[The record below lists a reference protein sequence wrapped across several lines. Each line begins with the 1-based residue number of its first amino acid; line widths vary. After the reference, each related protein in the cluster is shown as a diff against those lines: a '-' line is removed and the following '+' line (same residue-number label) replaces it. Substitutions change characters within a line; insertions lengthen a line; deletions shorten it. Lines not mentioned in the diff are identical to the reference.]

1 MNERLLKKLMN
12 ETPRMEVQDAVKL
25 AFQSAFGCGHL
36 LPSKER
42 CVTMIEAEM
51 LQTDVSDAP
60 VYTPI
65 GNGLCRLNLANAQV
79 QKLDPEWIWRMM
91 QLTDNVVRARPDTQ
105 ARFDQA
111 VALMDALAQ
120 KGEAPFDH
128 ASFTSYLNGYDG
140 SVVSHTESY
149 RQCYHPSYRVVLRD
163 CALLVNVLAEIWQVR
178 TLVVFDGPCGSGKT
192 TLAGVLGKLL
202 DTTPVPMDDFF
213 LPPELRTPER
223 FGEPGGN
230 VHRERF
236 EDEVLGSLLRGGDI
250 CWQRFDCGT
259 FELHDRRIPRAEV
272 AVIEGS
278 YSHHP
283 AFQEAYQK
291 LNALRVFVD
300 VDAAE
305 QLRRIEKRDPELMQ
319 MFQSRWIPLEKNYFE
334 AYDIRGG
341 ADVIIQSP
349 ANEEGR
355 A

>member
-128 ASFTSYLNGYDG
+128 ASFTSYLNGR
-140 SVVSHTESY
+140 SEEHTS
-149 RQCYHPSYRVVLRD
+149 
-163 CALLVNVLAEIWQVR
+163 
-178 TLVVFDGPCGSGKT
+178 
-192 TLAGVLGKLL
+192 
-202 DTTPVPMDDFF
+202 
-213 LPPELRTPER
+213 EL
-223 FGEPGGN
+223 
-230 VHRERF
+230 
-236 EDEVLGSLLRGGDI
+236 
-250 CWQRFDCGT
+250 
-259 FELHDRRIPRAEV
+259 
-272 AVIEGS
+272 
-278 YSHHP
+278 
-283 AFQEAYQK
+283 
-291 LNALRVFVD
+291 
-300 VDAAE
+300 
-305 QLRRIEKRDPELMQ
+305 
-319 MFQSRWIPLEKNYFE
+319 QSR
-334 AYDIRGG
+334 
-341 ADVIIQSP
+341 
-349 ANEEGR
+349 
-355 A
+355 